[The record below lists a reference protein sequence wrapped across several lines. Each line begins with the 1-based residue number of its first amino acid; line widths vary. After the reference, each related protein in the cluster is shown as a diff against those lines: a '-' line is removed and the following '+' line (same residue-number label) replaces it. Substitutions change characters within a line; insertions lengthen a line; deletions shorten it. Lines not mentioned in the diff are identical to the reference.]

1 MQEYF
6 EIGQIVNTSGLKGVV
21 KANMFTDDIRKIEVF
36 NKVLIE
42 KDKKLI
48 EYEIEEVRYHKNQAL
63 IKFKGID
70 DIDTA
75 QTFKN
80 CYIKVRREDE
90 PDLPED
96 TYYVVDLIGLNVYT
110 DEGVKLGTLK
120 EVYPIPAGVHDIYV
134 VDTGDK
140 EILLPAIGEVIK
152 EVDIKNQKMI
162 VHLIK
167 GLV

>member
-1 MQEYF
+1 MQEFF

-21 KANMFTDDIRKIEVF
+21 KANMFTDDIRKIEIF

-80 CYIKVRREDE
+80 CYIKVRRDDV
-90 PDLPED
+90 PDLLED
-96 TYYVVDLIGLNVYT
+96 TYYVVDLIGFSVYT
-110 DEGVKLGTLK
+110 DEGV
-120 EVYPIPAGVHDIYV
+120 
-134 VDTGDK
+134 
-140 EILLPAIGEVIK
+140 
-152 EVDIKNQKMI
+152 
-162 VHLIK
+162 
-167 GLV
+167 